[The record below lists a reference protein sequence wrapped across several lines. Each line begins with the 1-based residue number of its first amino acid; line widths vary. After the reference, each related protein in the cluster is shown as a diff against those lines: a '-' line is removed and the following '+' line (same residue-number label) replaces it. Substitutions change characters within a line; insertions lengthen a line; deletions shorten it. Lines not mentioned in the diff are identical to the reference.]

1 MATHEAHARPQKH
14 CFWSLPSVVTWWH
27 AGNRVESGSYTHTK
41 SYAAPKGSTAKRSRE
56 VEPVPEPAPDSSLRK
71 STRDRRQT
79 QLLDPAA
86 DATAS
91 RTSPVPLLPDKTKTS
106 PAKDNQQAESK
117 RKRTAPLCLSHDVAA
132 PAANATVMTPV
143 TITARASESS
153 WPLAWRKLLDRAV
166 PVPRECLPDGAEH
179 GLKEPSYVQQM
190 RGTRTRF
197 YIGRPVRI
205 LAEGK
210 WESGKNPQK
219 CST

>member
-1 MATHEAHARPQKH
+1 MSN
-14 CFWSLPSVVTWWH
+14 FWSLPSVVTWWH
-27 AGNRVESGSYTHTK
+27 AGNRVESGCYTHTK
-41 SYAAPKGSTAKRSRE
+41 SHAAPKGSTAKRSRE
-56 VEPVPEPAPDSSLRK
+56 VEPAPDSSLRK

-91 RTSPVPLLPDKTKTS
+91 RTSPVPLLSGNAKTT

-117 RKRTAPLCLSHDVAA
+117 RTRTSPLRLSPDLAA
-132 PAANATVMTPV
+132 PVADATAMTPV
-143 TITARASESS
+143 TPTARASESS

-219 CST
+219 YSTS